1 MVYVS
6 CDYMLPKKENDSKNE
21 NNYNNESIKTLSPFC
36 HLQGRDDKIDG
47 KDWKNERKK
56 NFTIITHQATKHTYI
71 ECQTKKNRYDHTNT
85 KKQTAINSRVFF

>member
-1 MVYVS
+1 
-6 CDYMLPKKENDSKNE
+6 MLPKKENDSKNE

-56 NFTIITHQATKHTYI
+56 KLYNHNASSNETYI
-71 ECQTKKNRYDHTNT
+71 Y
-85 KKQTAINSRVFF
+85 